1 VSCILPV
8 VWKQCQCRRTGEID
22 IPQLRTLK
30 CYWPYLPIRCH
41 RSRSGSHS
49 IELVFDALWLF
60 NPTST
65 SNNIR
70 HHLSA
75 SRKLPPFNMRS
86 ILAIFFRPETIADVD
101 AIKSDVNGVTRSDS
115 VPHYSLRSITL
126 PLSSD
131 DQPVFITIFD
141 GFQLSVL
148 HKLTIV
154 GTLNKLEVD
163 RGAAQLAER
172 NHRSRYH

>member
-1 VSCILPV
+1 
-8 VWKQCQCRRTGEID
+8 
-22 IPQLRTLK
+22 
-30 CYWPYLPIRCH
+30 
-41 RSRSGSHS
+41 
-49 IELVFDALWLF
+49 
-60 NPTST
+60 
-65 SNNIR
+65 
-70 HHLSA
+70 
-75 SRKLPPFNMRS
+75 MRS

-101 AIKSDVNGVTRSDS
+101 AIKSDVNGVTQSDS